1 MFFLPEIRKREVYF
15 LSNCSVQIFVDNS
28 RGGGGEK
35 DKHEKNC
42 ERGGLLSKEGKQ
54 RFQQRVPG

>member
-1 MFFLPEIRKREVYF
+1 MCFPLEIRKREVYF

-28 RGGGGEK
+28 RGGGEK

-42 ERGGLLSKEGKQ
+42 GRGGLLSKEEKQ
-54 RFQQRVPG
+54 RFQQRVPW